1 MRFSSNYHHHSSF
14 HPLSYLIDVSK
25 APLPLSLRTRFTE
38 LCVSEPTTLED
49 LRLVADAC
57 LQGGG
62 SSGGIYVLYV
72 CLPSPYNLD
81 AFRSLSYPA
90 GLPSTLSL
98 SLSLLSL

>member
-1 MRFSSNYHHHSSF
+1 M
-14 HPLSYLIDVSK
+14 
-25 APLPLSLRTRFTE
+25 PLSLRTRFTE
-38 LCVSEPTTLED
+38 LFVSEPTTLED

-98 SLSLLSL
+98 SLSLSSHSNEKIGIVNFSPSIHCNNNF